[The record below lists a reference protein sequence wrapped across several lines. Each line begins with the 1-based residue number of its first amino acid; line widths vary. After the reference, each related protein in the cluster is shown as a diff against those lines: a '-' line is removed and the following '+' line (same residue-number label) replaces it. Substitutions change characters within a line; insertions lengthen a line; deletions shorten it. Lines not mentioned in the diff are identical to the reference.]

1 MLFLAIYK
9 FKGYNKLM
17 TDILKQK
24 LETLPTDSGVYVMRN
39 IDGEVIYVGKAKNL
53 KNRVSSYF
61 RKDSARAQKV
71 KSMVEKI
78 YDLDYFI
85 TLSEQDALALESN
98 LIKKYQPFFNILLK
112 DGKAFPYIKIS
123 LNEDF
128 PKLEIVRRLKKDKAK
143 YFGPYFGGISA
154 SEILKTINSAFP
166 VRTCNLKI
174 VEGKKAKREC
184 LNYSLGLCSAPCTGR
199 ITKAE
204 YSKILDKITD
214 FLNGNDHEI
223 EKILKEKMEKE
234 AERENFEKAL
244 ELRDRLK
251 MIAKL
256 KERVIANMPKD
267 VTLDAFA
274 FDSNGLSGAIST
286 IVVRGGK
293 ILGVQNLSV
302 IDASI
307 DEGEALSSFIVQY
320 YKHQKVPKVILT
332 SAQISNST
340 ALEEFLGEEHKV
352 DVVFPQKGYKKS
364 IIDMAKKNAREHLEK
379 FITKDKQKYNRTYG
393 ALEQLQKE
401 LNLSRLPKRIE
412 CYDISNT
419 SGVLS
424 VASMVVFENGEP
436 KRSHYRK
443 FKIKTV
449 DGPNDFA
456 SLKEVLSRRL
466 AELDKEENES
476 FKNRPDLIVIDGGK
490 GQLSST
496 YEVIKPYSIDTI
508 SLAKQFEEVY
518 FPNNSIPKMLKRGSA
533 ELKIL
538 QNIRDEA
545 HRFAITF
552 HKSLRNKNT
561 FKSPLDDIYGLG
573 EIKKAAL
580 LKTFKTS
587 EGVAAASIEELNL
600 VRGID
605 LALATRIYN
614 YFHKS
619 EEK

>member
-39 IDGEVIYVGKAKNL
+39 VDGEVIYVGKAKNL

-466 AELDKEENES
+466 AELDKGENES

-496 YEVIKPYSIDTI
+496 YEVIKPYGIDTI

>member
-39 IDGEVIYVGKAKNL
+39 VDGEVIYVGKAKNL

-286 IVVRGGK
+286 IIVRGGK

-352 DVVFPQKGYKKS
+352 DVVLPQKGYKKS

-466 AELDKEENES
+466 AELDKGENES

-614 YFHKS
+614 HFHES

>member
-1 MLFLAIYK
+1 M
-9 FKGYNKLM
+9 N
-17 TDILKQK
+17 DILKQK
-24 LETLPTDSGVYVMRN
+24 LENLPTNSGVYVMRN

-61 RKDSARAQKV
+61 RKNSSHALKV
-71 KSMVEKI
+71 KTMVEKI
-78 YDLDYFI
+78 CDLDYFI

-123 LNEDF
+123 QNEDF
-128 PKLEIVRRLKKDKAK
+128 PKVEIVRKLKKDKAK

-154 SEILKTINSAFP
+154 TEILKTIVEAFP

-174 VEGKKAKREC
+174 SSGKKVKREC
-184 LNYSLGLCSAPCTGR
+184 LNYMLGLCSAPCTGK
-199 ITKAE
+199 I
-204 YSKILDKITD
+204 SKEGYAKIINNISD
-214 FLNGNDHEI
+214 FLNGNDHVI
-223 EKILKEKMEKE
+223 EKKLKEKMQKS
-234 AERENFEKAL
+234 AESENFEKAL
-244 ELRDRLK
+244 EIRERLK

-256 KERVIANMPKD
+256 KDRVIANMPKD
-267 VTLDAFA
+267 VTLDCFA

-286 IVVRGGK
+286 IIVRGGK

-320 YKHQKVPKVILT
+320 YKHQRIPKTILIGN
-332 SAQISNST
+332 QIADVS
-340 ALEEFLGEEHKV
+340 ALETFLSEDYKV
-352 DVVFPQKGYKKS
+352 NIIYPQKGYKKA
-364 IIDMAKKNAREHLEK
+364 IVEMAKKNAREHLEK
-379 FITKDKQKYNRTYG
+379 FITRDKQKFNKTYG
-393 ALEQLQKE
+393 ALEQLQKQ
-401 LNLSRLPKRIE
+401 LNLTKLPKRIE

-456 SLKEVLSRRL
+456 SLKEALTRRL
-466 AELDKEENES
+466 NELDKGENES

-490 GQLSST
+490 GQLSSA
-496 YEVIKPYSIDTI
+496 YEVIEPYHIDTI

-518 FPNNSIPKMLKRGSA
+518 FPNNSTPKMLKRGSV
-533 ELKIL
+533 ELRIL

-552 HKSLRNKNT
+552 HKSLRDKNT
-561 FKSPLDDIYGLG
+561 FKSPLDEIYGIG
-573 EIKKAAL
+573 EIKKKAL

-587 EGVAAASIEELNL
+587 QEIAKASVEELNL
-600 VRGID
+600 VKGID
-605 LALATRIYN
+605 ISLANRIYN
-614 YFHKS
+614 YFHKTN
-619 EEK
+619 EK

>member
-1 MLFLAIYK
+1 
-9 FKGYNKLM
+9 M

-24 LETLPTDSGVYVMRN
+24 LESLPTDSGVYVMRN

-61 RKDSARAQKV
+61 RKNSSHALKV
-71 KSMVEKI
+71 KTMVEKI

-123 LNEDF
+123 QTEDF

-143 YFGPYFGGISA
+143 YFGPYFGGINA
-154 SEILKTINSAFP
+154 GEILKTINSAFP
-166 VRTCNLKI
+166 IRTCNLKI
-174 VEGKKAKREC
+174 TECKKAKREC

-199 ITKAE
+199 ISKEE
-204 YSKILDKITD
+204 YAKIIDKITD
-214 FLNGNDHEI
+214 FLNGNDHVI
-223 EKILKEKMEKE
+223 EKVLKEKMEKE
-234 AERENFEKAL
+234 AEKENFEKAL

-274 FDSNGLSGAIST
+274 YDSDGLSGAIST

-320 YKHQKVPKVILT
+320 YKHQKVPKIILV
-332 SAQISNST
+332 SSQIADVS
-340 ALEEFLGEEHKV
+340 ALENFLSEEHKT
-352 DVVFPQKGYKKS
+352 DIIFPQKGYKKA

-379 FITKDKQKYNRTYG
+379 FITRDKQKYNKTYG
-393 ALEQLQKE
+393 ALEKLQQE

-443 FKIKTV
+443 FKIRSV
-449 DGPNDFA
+449 EGPNDFA
-456 SLKEVLSRRL
+456 SLKEALTRRL
-466 AELDKEENES
+466 SELDKGENES

-496 YEVIKPYSIDTI
+496 YEVIKPYNIDTI

-518 FPNNSIPKMLKRGSA
+518 LPNDNTPKMLKRGSA
-533 ELKIL
+533 ELQIL

-561 FKSPLDDIYGLG
+561 FKSPLDDIKGLG
-573 EIKKAAL
+573 KIKKANL
-580 LKTFKTS
+580 IKTFKTS
-587 EGVAAASIEELNL
+587 DEVAKASIEELNL
-600 VRGID
+600 VKGID
-605 LALATRIYN
+605 LNLATRIYN
-614 YFHKS
+614 HFH
-619 EEK
+619 EK

>member
-9 FKGYNKLM
+9 FKGYNKFM

-39 IDGEVIYVGKAKNL
+39 VDGEVIYVGKAKNL

-466 AELDKEENES
+466 AELDKGENES

-587 EGVAAASIEELNL
+587 DGVAAASIEELNL

-614 YFHKS
+614 HFHES

>member
-1 MLFLAIYK
+1 
-9 FKGYNKLM
+9 M

-39 IDGEVIYVGKAKNL
+39 VDGEVIYVGKAKNL

-466 AELDKEENES
+466 AELDKGENES

-614 YFHKS
+614 HFHES

>member
-1 MLFLAIYK
+1 
-9 FKGYNKLM
+9 M

-39 IDGEVIYVGKAKNL
+39 VDGEVIYVGKAKNL

-466 AELDKEENES
+466 AELDKGENES

-496 YEVIKPYSIDTI
+496 YEVIKPYDIDTI

-518 FPNNSIPKMLKRGSA
+518 FPNNSTPKMLKRGSA

>member
-1 MLFLAIYK
+1 
-9 FKGYNKLM
+9 M

-24 LETLPTDSGVYVMRN
+24 IENLPTNSGVYVMRN

-61 RKDSARAQKV
+61 RKNSSHALKV
-71 KSMVEKI
+71 KAMVEKI

-123 LNEDF
+123 QTEDF

-166 VRTCNLKI
+166 IRTCNLKI
-174 VEGKKAKREC
+174 TEGKHAKREC

-199 ITKAE
+199 ISKQE
-204 YSKILDKITD
+204 YAKILNKITD

-223 EKILKEKMEKE
+223 EKILKEKMENE
-234 AERENFEKAL
+234 AKKENFEKAL

-251 MIAKL
+251 MISKL

-267 VTLDAFA
+267 VSLDAFA
-274 FDSNGLSGAIST
+274 YDSDGLSGAIST

-307 DEGEALSSFIVQY
+307 DEGEALSSFIIQY
-320 YKHQKVPKVILT
+320 YKNQRIPNIILVG
-332 SAQISNST
+332 SPISDT
-340 ALEEFLGEEHKV
+340 ATLENYLSEEHKV
-352 DVVFPQKGYKKS
+352 NIIYPQKGYKKS
-364 IIDMAKKNAREHLEK
+364 IVDMAKKNAREHLEK
-379 FITKDKQKYNRTYG
+379 FITRDKQKYNKTYG
-393 ALEQLQKE
+393 ALEKLQKE
-401 LNLSRLPKRIE
+401 LTLSRLPKRIE

-449 DGPNDFA
+449 EGPNDFA
-456 SLKEVLSRRL
+456 SLKEVLTRRL
-466 AELDKEENES
+466 NELEKGENES

-496 YEVIKPYSIDTI
+496 YEVIKPYKIDTI

-518 FPNNSIPKMLKRGSA
+518 FPNSSTPKMLKRGSA

-552 HKSLRNKNT
+552 HKNLRNKNT
-561 FKSPLDDIYGLG
+561 FKSPLDNIYGLG
-573 EIKKAAL
+573 EIKKKAL

-587 EGVAAASIEELNL
+587 DEVAKASIEELNL
-600 VRGID
+600 VKGID

-614 YFHKS
+614 TFH
-619 EEK
+619 